1 MVAAAAACA
10 LGVPTDVAFGGTS
23 SREVARALRTD
34 PVYVAESQRRLLP
47 VPERGRLRLRIAQ
60 RDAGRIQV
68 AVVPTQAARGASGL
82 RELANA
88 VDQAMPG
95 RRGALVLTTGTAF
108 HVVTSHSAVHATAG
122 ALQAAVQTH
131 RRQGLDAQ
139 LLAAVDRIATVDP
152 ETAGDVPVPGI
163 VDIPVPGVPPAA
175 RTPHADTFLH
185 DVGESFRLAVLIAAA
200 AAGLPFLLWALAQLH
215 AWRRRRRA
223 NRDSERLEHH
233 GAREELIVLA
243 EQIGAFDIEVTDAGQ
258 HGRDEYEQ
266 ALNLYDRASR
276 LLSHRHPTDAELHQA
291 RCSLAEARSRLA
303 TAREALPTG
312 RAPARIGR
320 QYLANGADL

>member
-108 HVVTSHSAVHATAG
+108 HVVTRTRRCTPRSRTGWGSRFSAVGRSENRHEV
-122 ALQAAVQTH
+122 AAV
-131 RRQGLDAQ
+131 
-139 LLAAVDRIATVDP
+139 
-152 ETAGDVPVPGI
+152 
-163 VDIPVPGVPPAA
+163 
-175 RTPHADTFLH
+175 
-185 DVGESFRLAVLIAAA
+185 
-200 AAGLPFLLWALAQLH
+200 
-215 AWRRRRRA
+215 
-223 NRDSERLEHH
+223 
-233 GAREELIVLA
+233 
-243 EQIGAFDIEVTDAGQ
+243 
-258 HGRDEYEQ
+258 
-266 ALNLYDRASR
+266 
-276 LLSHRHPTDAELHQA
+276 
-291 RCSLAEARSRLA
+291 
-303 TAREALPTG
+303 PTG
-312 RAPARIGR
+312 PVRAPAAASVGTTPTP
-320 QYLANGADL
+320 